1 MTSTDTGTGT
11 VVALHGDAERD
22 ERDHEILQLRLAG
35 LSIRRLAREFKV
47 TDREVLRALERG
59 LPQLTPETRTRMFRE
74 DLLRLDEL
82 MIHWFAAAKNG
93 SASAANATQLCLR
106 IMERRSALCGL
117 DAPVHWRIEVIEQ
130 AAASAESSTAA
141 LLKELDRI
149 AAERPDDGH
158 GLIIEGEIAEPD
170 SAPPAA

>member
-1 MTSTDTGTGT
+1 M
-11 VVALHGDAERD
+11 
-22 ERDHEILQLRLAG
+22 
-35 LSIRRLAREFKV
+35 FK
-47 TDREVLRALERG
+47 
-59 LPQLTPETRTRMFRE
+59 E

-117 DAPVHWRIEVIEQ
+117 DAPVHSRIEVIEQ

-149 AAERPDDGH
+149 AAEPEDSS
-158 GLIIEGEIAEPD
+158 GLIIEGEVAEPPD
-170 SAPPAA
+170 PAAPPAA